1 MYMYICYT
9 HTYNIQRAI
18 MFLMTITIET
28 YKSHSIVNVYLEVIG
43 VYAYMCTYT
52 PDSLLC
58 CVECVRRLYIFIL
71 LVCDCLIQQQ

>member
-1 MYMYICYT
+1 
-9 HTYNIQRAI
+9 

-58 CVECVRRLYIFIL
+58 CVECVGLYIFIL